1 MADNNGEEQT
11 VWWLRW
17 LTRGV
22 GTLGAISAG
31 IGGVFM
37 ILTGI
42 IHIYS
47 IVAGCVMLLLA
58 FIMCVLEATIICSGV
73 SYAQPII
80 QRIDKIKNWHRGA
93 LYCGLSIVAIAFG
106 VNSILTAVG
115 SLAIPFA
122 CGVLY
127 GMMALGKK
135 GDREAM
141 MNTASGGNSNNYT
154 QFDNEP

>member
-1 MADNNGEEQT
+1 MADNSTEEEQT

-37 ILTGI
+37 ILTGFL
-42 IHIYS
+42 HITS

-73 SYAQPII
+73 SFAQPLI
-80 QRIDKIKNWHRGA
+80 QRIDSIKNWHRGA
-93 LYCGLSIVAIAFG
+93 TYCGLSVIAIG
-106 VNSILTAVG
+106 LGWNSILTAVG

-122 CGVLY
+122 CGTLY

-141 MNTASGGNSNNYT
+141 MNAASGNNYT